1 MGLNIEEGQIHS
13 SHLPFGGTGLFSKR
27 QASVPMLFNS
37 LSHTCSLMHTLH
49 LFLPQ
54 LTLVY
59 FNKLYI
65 DDRNFM
71 LIPEVLI
78 FKLCLQV
85 DDLCEY
91 PT

>member
-1 MGLNIEEGQIHS
+1 
-13 SHLPFGGTGLFSKR
+13 
-27 QASVPMLFNS
+27 
-37 LSHTCSLMHTLH
+37 MHTLH

-59 FNKLYI
+59 LNKLYM
-65 DDRNFM
+65 DYQNFI

-78 FKLCLQV
+78 FKLWLRV
-85 DDLCEY
+85 DDLCEH

>member
-1 MGLNIEEGQIHS
+1 
-13 SHLPFGGTGLFSKR
+13 
-27 QASVPMLFNS
+27 MLFNS

-54 LTLVY
+54 LILVY
-59 FNKLYI
+59 LNKLYM
-65 DDRNFM
+65 DYQNFI

-78 FKLCLQV
+78 FKLWLQV
-85 DDLCEY
+85 DDLCEH